1 MFLKY
6 ILIIT
11 ILAIGKLPAQ
21 NISSSSSLIILG
33 TVQDAGS
40 PHPGC
45 KKDCCRDLFLHPDP
59 GRKVTSLGLID
70 PVSQKKF
77 LIEAT
82 PDMPFQMKNL
92 LKHSPFGGSEA
103 PDGIVVTHAHIGH
116 YTGLMYLGREAMN
129 TRKVPVY
136 AMPRMQEFLE
146 NNGPWSQLV
155 KLENIAIRQLA
166 DKQTVVL
173 TPNLKVTP
181 FLVPHRDEY
190 SETIG
195 MIIEGP
201 SKKVLFIPDIDKWDK
216 WETDIIQAI
225 AGVDY
230 ALIDGTFY
238 DAAEISG
245 RNIAEIPHPFII
257 ESMERFRNL
266 SEKER
271 NKIWFI
277 HLNHTNPALNPKSPQ
292 TKTILKNGFHVARMN
307 TIFYL

>member
-1 MFLKY
+1 MLV
-6 ILIIT
+6 
-11 ILAIGKLPAQ
+11 
-21 NISSSSSLIILG
+21 ILG

-45 KKDCCRDLFLHPDP
+45 KKDCCKDLFLHPDP
-59 GRKVTSLGLID
+59 DRKITSLGLID
-70 PVSQKKF
+70 PVTQKKF

-92 LKHSPFGGSEA
+92 LGHSPFGGPEA

-129 TRKVPVY
+129 TRKVPVF
-136 AMPRMQEFLE
+136 AMPSMQDFLE

-155 KLENIAIRQLA
+155 KLENIEIRPLA
-166 DKQTVVL
+166 DNQMLEL

-181 FLVPHRDEY
+181 FLVPHRDEF

-195 MIIEGP
+195 LIIEGP

-266 SEKER
+266 PEKER

-277 HLNHTNPALNPKSPQ
+277 HLNHTNPALNPKSLQ
-292 TKTILKNGFHVARMN
+292 TKTIVKNGFHVARMN
-307 TIFYL
+307 QEFDL